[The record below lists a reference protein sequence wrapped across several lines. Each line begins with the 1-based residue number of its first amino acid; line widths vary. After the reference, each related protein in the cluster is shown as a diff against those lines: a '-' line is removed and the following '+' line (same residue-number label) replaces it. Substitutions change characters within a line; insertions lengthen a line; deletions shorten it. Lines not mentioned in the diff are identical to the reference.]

1 MSKLTQQQRDEL
13 DEEVFEEV
21 KVHVRPFVDR
31 EEISNRKANDIYRMV
46 NKEVRRRHFWIR
58 DLVQDGKVR
67 VSFIPTAH
75 NVSDLFTKPLPTRR
89 FIDLRDKAMNVKQRR
104 AA

>member
-1 MSKLTQQQRDEL
+1 MKLAGANVVDEL

-46 NKEVRRRHFWIR
+46 NKEVR
-58 DLVQDGKVR
+58 LVHDVA
-67 VSFIPTAH
+67 PHDA
-75 NVSDLFTKPLPTRR
+75 
-89 FIDLRDKAMNVKQRR
+89 R
-104 AA
+104 ARAPSHA

>member
-46 NKEVRRRHFWIR
+46 NKEVR
-58 DLVQDGKVR
+58 LVHDVA
-67 VSFIPTAH
+67 PHDA
-75 NVSDLFTKPLPTRR
+75 
-89 FIDLRDKAMNVKQRR
+89 R
-104 AA
+104 ARAPSHA